1 MKKNNQNNKDMKN
14 NEEFKTS
21 ETESQCSK
29 ILGVLLDGG
38 AITPLEALTK
48 FGCFRLSA
56 RIHDLRHKQGFDNIV
71 TERVLTSSG
80 KYVAQY
86 RLAL

>member
-1 MKKNNQNNKDMKN
+1 MKEHTTD
-14 NEEFKTS
+14 
-21 ETESQCSK
+21 SQCSA
-29 ILGVLLDGG
+29 ILEHLKKGLS
-38 AITPLEALTK
+38 ITPLEALNR

-56 RIHDLRHKQGFDNIV
+56 RIHDLRHKQGYDNIV

>member
-1 MKKNNQNNKDMKN
+1 MKT
-14 NEEFKTS
+14 NEEFVNEES
-21 ETESQCSK
+21 NESQCSK

-71 TERVLTSSG
+71 TEKVRTSNG
-80 KYVAQY
+80 KLVAQY

>member
-1 MKKNNQNNKDMKN
+1 MTNTN
-14 NEEFKTS
+14 NEFTS
-21 ETESQCSK
+21 EESNESQCSK

-38 AITPLEALTK
+38 AITPLDALTK

-56 RIHDLRHKQGFDNIV
+56 RIHDLRHKQGYDNIV
-71 TERVLTSSG
+71 TERVLTSNG

-86 RLAL
+86 RLAM

>member
-1 MKKNNQNNKDMKN
+1 MKET
-14 NEEFKTS
+14 NEDYIKEES
-21 ETESQCSK
+21 NESQCSK

-56 RIHDLRHKQGFDNIV
+56 RIHDLRHKQGYDIV
-71 TERVLTSSG
+71 TEKVKTSGG

-86 RLAL
+86 RLAI

>member
-1 MKKNNQNNKDMKN
+1 MKEHTTD
-14 NEEFKTS
+14 
-21 ETESQCSK
+21 SQCSA
-29 ILGVLLDGG
+29 ILEHLKKGLS
-38 AITPLEALTK
+38 ITHLEALTK

-86 RLAL
+86 RLAI

>member
-1 MKKNNQNNKDMKN
+1 MKEHTTD
-14 NEEFKTS
+14 
-21 ETESQCSK
+21 SQCSA
-29 ILGVLLDGG
+29 ILEHLKKGLS
-38 AITPLEALTK
+38 ITPLEALTK

-86 RLAL
+86 RLAI

>member
-1 MKKNNQNNKDMKN
+1 MKEHNTD
-14 NEEFKTS
+14 
-21 ETESQCSK
+21 SQCSA
-29 ILGVLLDGG
+29 ILEHLKKGLS
-38 AITPLEALTK
+38 ITPLEALNR

-56 RIHDLRHKQGFDNIV
+56 RIHDLRHKQGYDIM
-71 TERVLTSSG
+71 TERVLTSNG

>member
-1 MKKNNQNNKDMKN
+1 MNKE
-14 NEEFKTS
+14 NEEFVNEES
-21 ETESQCSK
+21 NESQCSK

-38 AITPLEALTK
+38 AITPLEALNR

-56 RIHDLRHKQGFDNIV
+56 RIHDLRHKQGYDIM

>member
-1 MKKNNQNNKDMKN
+1 MNNG
-14 NEEFKTS
+14 NEEFIQEES
-21 ETESQCSK
+21 NESQCSK

-38 AITPLEALTK
+38 AITPLEALNK

-56 RIHDLRHKQGFDNIV
+56 RIHDLRHKQGYDIM

-86 RLAL
+86 RLA

>member
-1 MKKNNQNNKDMKN
+1 MKQHQTD
-14 NEEFKTS
+14 T
-21 ETESQCSK
+21 QCDC
-29 ILGVLLDGG
+29 ILEVLKAGRS
-38 AITPLEALTK
+38 ITPIEALNL

-56 RIHDLRHKQGFDNIV
+56 RIHDLRHKQGYDNIV

>member
-1 MKKNNQNNKDMKN
+1 MKEHNTD
-14 NEEFKTS
+14 
-21 ETESQCSK
+21 SQCSA
-29 ILGVLLDGG
+29 ILEHLKKGLS
-38 AITPLEALTK
+38 ITPLEALNR

-56 RIHDLRHKQGFDNIV
+56 RIHDLRHKQGYDIM

>member
-1 MKKNNQNNKDMKN
+1 MKKNEEFV
-14 NEEFKTS
+14 NEES
-21 ETESQCSK
+21 NESQCSK
-29 ILGVLLDGG
+29 ILAYLKRGL
-38 AITPLEALTK
+38 AITAIEALK
-48 FGCFRLSA
+48 LFGCFRLSA
-56 RIHDLRHKQGFDNIV
+56 RIHDLRHKQGYDII

>member
-1 MKKNNQNNKDMKN
+1 MNKENK
-14 NEEFKTS
+14 EFVNDES
-21 ETESQCSK
+21 NESQCSK
-29 ILGVLLDGG
+29 ILGVLLNGD

-56 RIHDLRHKQGFDNIV
+56 RIHDLRHKQGYDNIV

>member
-1 MKKNNQNNKDMKN
+1 MKEHTTD
-14 NEEFKTS
+14 
-21 ETESQCSK
+21 SQCSA
-29 ILGVLLDGG
+29 ILEHLKKGLS
-38 AITPLEALTK
+38 ITPLEALNR

-56 RIHDLRHKQGFDNIV
+56 RIHDLRHKQGYDIM
-71 TERVLTSSG
+71 TERVLTSNG